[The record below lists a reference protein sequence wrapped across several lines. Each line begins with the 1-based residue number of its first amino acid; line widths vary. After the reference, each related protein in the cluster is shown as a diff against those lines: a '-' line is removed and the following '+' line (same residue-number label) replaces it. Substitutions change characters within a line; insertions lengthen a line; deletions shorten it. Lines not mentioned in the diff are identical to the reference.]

1 MQTYA
6 VTIQATAERTYI
18 LAATT
23 QAEAEAR
30 AKEFFDFS
38 DCMTAP
44 QVVEA
49 EAIEE
54 ESK

>member
-18 LAATT
+18 LGATS

-30 AKEFFDFS
+30 AKEFFDFN
-38 DCMTAP
+38 DCTTDLYI
-44 QVVEA
+44 VEA

-54 ESK
+54 ASK